1 MWMGGFKEG
10 GSVESW
16 FFFFLSGGVAG
27 RIREGANGE
36 ADKTNN

>member
-16 FFFFLSGGVAG
+16 FFFSGGVAG